1 MKRWVENI
9 SGVLIMSD
17 LRDKLSI
24 KVYSSDPEVVNTK
37 IESGINYKTPKN
49 RIISSAWF
57 EQVTDNVVVVQID
70 LHKKYQEP
78 DGYMGKGVWLGKE
91 FLFVD
96 GLDWKH
102 YTAFSETSR
111 YSCFFCLVKEP
122 EDALDRSIPP
132 SKTDYEDTDGCLP
145 FSDYFT
151 ILQKRTN
158 DQI

>member
-1 MKRWVENI
+1 
-9 SGVLIMSD
+9 MSD

-37 IESGINYKTPKN
+37 IESGINYETPKN

-91 FLFVD
+91 FLLVD

-102 YTAFSETSR
+102 YTTFSETSR

-122 EDALDRSIPP
+122 EDVLDR
-132 SKTDYEDTDGCLP
+132 KTDYENTDGCLP

-151 ILQKRTN
+151 KE
-158 DQI
+158 DE